1 MTYEAYT
8 DAKNSDGL
16 TVLQIL
22 KNGASRVHFEALQ
35 NSSRLFA
42 RLGPKGD
49 RLGTGTTRNEQ
60 LHRELKSWM
69 RNIILSHRGR
79 FENGIR
85 IFLLFKLLTHSSAA
99 YYPTLTQSTQS
110 RLLSI
115 IAGKIRHA
123 GFFSPPN
130 NPLIPWDSS
139 IPTRKD
145 IHRSSVFI
153 NDHNTAMR
161 TDKRRQESIMWKKRK
176 IKPHL
181 HFPNNTNIFKRPR
194 KHKSAK

>member
-1 MTYEAYT
+1 M

-16 TVLQIL
+16 TVLQIV

-35 NSSRLFA
+35 NSSRLFS

-69 RNIILSHRGR
+69 RNIILSHKGR

-99 YYPTLTQSTQS
+99 YYPTLSQSTQS
-110 RLLSI
+110 RLLFI

-130 NPLIPWDSS
+130 NPLIPQDSS
-139 IPTRKD
+139 TSTRKD
-145 IHRSSVFI
+145 LHKSSVFI
-153 NDHNTAMR
+153 DDTITAMR
-161 TDKRRQESIMWKKRK
+161 IDKHTQESIMWKKRK
-176 IKPHL
+176 VKPHL
-181 HFPNNTNIFKRPR
+181 HFPNKTNIFKRPR
-194 KHKSAK
+194 KHKNAK